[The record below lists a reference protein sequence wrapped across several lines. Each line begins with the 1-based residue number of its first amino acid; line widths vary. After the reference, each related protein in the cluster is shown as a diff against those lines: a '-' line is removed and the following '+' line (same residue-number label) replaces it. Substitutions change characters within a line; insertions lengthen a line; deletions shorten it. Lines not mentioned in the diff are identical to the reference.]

1 MRTFNNFYFSL
12 RVIQYISFYFD
23 QYCSCTL
30 PMQKYHFV
38 NAAVALYQC
47 KSATSSMRKWHFI
60 GAKLLRKPHVF
71 GFLHQQLHEWLTLVS
86 HTIVEHSVLQI
97 LLQLAHLPAWR

>member
-1 MRTFNNFYFSL
+1 MLQLHS
-12 RVIQYISFYFD
+12 
-23 QYCSCTL
+23 
-30 PMQKYHFV
+30 V
-38 NAAVALYQC
+38 NAVVALYQC

-97 LLQLAHLPAWR
+97 LLQLTHLPAWRQVEHLHNLVAVDDGLQQTLVVALL